1 MIIIAVVAYLRF
13 KIGIKQIYFYKKSK
27 NDLLLYY
34 NLIIIQSLI
43 VIKIIIK

>member
-27 NDLLLYY
+27 NDILLYY
-34 NLIIIQSLI
+34 NLIIIFILLQI
-43 VIKIIIK
+43 